1 MTLSKDTLNKLADA
15 LVLEVIEH
23 INNNPKAHN
32 ALYELVSDAICEK
45 LGNKNDDGSCS
56 FDGSKLVPA
65 VVDRLQLMIL
75 PQAMPFDPAN
85 L

>member
-45 LGNKNDDGSCS
+45 LGNKNNDGSCS
-56 FDGSKLVPA
+56 FDGSQLVPA

-75 PQAMPFDPAN
+75 PQAMPSDPAN